1 MVADNALANSQ
12 AEFAKQ
18 LGTLLAPMVLGY
30 SPNLP
35 SGLPGGGQSLQN
47 PGLINTIADAGGNLL
62 NSGGN
67 AISSLSTQRGE
78 V

>member
-12 AEFAKQ
+12 ADFAKQ

-35 SGLPGGGQSLQN
+35 SGLPGGGQN

-62 NSGGN
+62 NSGEN